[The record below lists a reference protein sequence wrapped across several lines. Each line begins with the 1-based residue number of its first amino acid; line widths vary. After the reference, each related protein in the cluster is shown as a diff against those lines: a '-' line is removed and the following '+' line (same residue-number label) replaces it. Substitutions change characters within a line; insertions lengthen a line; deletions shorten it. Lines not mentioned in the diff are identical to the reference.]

1 MTTISFPTRLNS
13 NSEAVSAVDPTIAK
27 AMKGDLD
34 SFNELVLQYQDAVYR
49 QAYWILGSEEA
60 AEDATQ
66 EAFLRAYRNMAGFNG
81 GPFRPWILRIVTN
94 YCYDQIRRQKCR
106 KTVSLENYD
115 EYDQEIESTDWLVD
129 PGESVEETLERMD
142 ERSRILQ
149 SIQRLAPEYRAA
161 VVMVDLQGLDYSDAA
176 AAMNVPIGTFKSRLS
191 RARVQIQRSL
201 RPELHNGVRAA
212 KGALALAI

>member
-201 RPELHNGVRAA
+201 RPELHNGVQAA